1 MILNRLVV
9 PEGNNIRFGIEHK
22 EDGGEYT
29 LKKGESY
36 YIKIIEPSEK
46 GNIFHLAK
54 SDTNYFDFANN
65 FKFGSYVFEVG
76 ISAPAGKERI
86 ILPALDDRLQPLNEL
101 IILKRLTIDG

>member
-22 EDGGEYT
+22 EDGIQYS
-29 LKKGESY
+29 LKNGESY

-46 GNIFHLAK
+46 GDIVHL
-54 SDTNYFDFANN
+54 SGSNTNYFDFTNH
-65 FKFGSYVFEVG
+65 FKYGRYVFEVG
-76 ISAPAGKERI
+76 ISNSAGDTRI

-101 IILKRLTIDG
+101 IILKRLEADG